1 MAPRLLKFLGAQTPM
16 QTDLRLQ
23 RFQLQEEKPRP
34 LQVDFSWRSI
44 QYNLCFHLQYM
55 WHTIVFFVHILPNCK
70 ISSIPI
76 VDSNHFSGE
85 RVLLGHCR
93 KAYIN
98 DRWLEKSTKDDFPIK
113 SYLKTRD
120 DDEMR

>member
-16 QTDLRLQ
+16 QTDMRLQ

-34 LQVDFSWRSI
+34 LQVDFSCVFI
-44 QYNLCFHLQYM
+44 CNM

-98 DRWLEKSTKDDFPIK
+98 DRWLEKSTNDDFPIK